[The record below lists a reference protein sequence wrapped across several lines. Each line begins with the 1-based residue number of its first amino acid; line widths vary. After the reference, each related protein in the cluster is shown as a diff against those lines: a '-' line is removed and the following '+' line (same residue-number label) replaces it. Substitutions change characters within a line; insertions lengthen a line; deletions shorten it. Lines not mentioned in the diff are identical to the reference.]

1 MNSNVDKWPGNN
13 ETMIKTRPKS
23 FGFIYLILG

>member
-13 ETMIKTRPKS
+13 ETMIKTRP
-23 FGFIYLILG
+23 